1 MSPAPKT
8 EPNSPPLR
16 YLCVVD
22 VEATCEEGD
31 FRAVDHE
38 IIELPV
44 VLLDL
49 QPAGGGVPSVVDHFH
64 SFVRPTERPR
74 LSDFCTGLTGV
85 TQAQVDAAPTLPQVL
100 DAVHAWL
107 ASRGLLLSFPSITHE
122 EEVKA
127 ATPAASAVATATTA
141 SMGSSFVRAMDNN
154 PFAALL
160 DQESG
165 AEAASEEDDEPFAVV
180 EVEVELRTGVS
191 FASDGP
197 WDFDQF
203 LHRECARKGLRKPA
217 YYDDW
222 VDVRRA
228 FAEHH
233 KLPKPV
239 NIEKML
245 EMLGTKFEGR
255 PHCGLDDA
263 RNVARIA
270 ARCAADGATFRRNCK
285 VRPPKKAVEGAMGRR
300 KKR

>member
-1 MSPAPKT
+1 M
-8 EPNSPPLR
+8 R
-16 YLCVVD
+16 YLLVVD

-49 QPAGGGVPSVVDHFH
+49 QPPGGGGATIVDHFH

-74 LSDFCTGLTGV
+74 LSDFCKVLTGV
-85 TQAQVDAAPTLPQVL
+85 TQAQVDAAPTLPHVL

-107 ASRGLLLSFPSITHE
+107 ARHGLLAPAITHE
-122 EEVKA
+122 EEV
-127 ATPAASAVATATTA
+127 PTATTA
-141 SMGSSFVRAMDNN
+141 TGARSQFVQAMDNN
-154 PFAALL
+154 KFAALL
-160 DQESG
+160 DQE
-165 AEAASEEDDEPFAVV
+165 ASDTAGEKEEGEEEERFAVV
-180 EVEVELRTGVS
+180 EGQAELRALVS

-197 WDFDQF
+197 WDLDQF
-203 LHRECARKGLRKPA
+203 LHRECARKGLRKPR
-217 YYDDW
+217 YYDEW

-245 EMLGTKFEGR
+245 ELQGSKFEGR

-263 RNVARIA
+263 RNIARIA
-270 ARCAADGATFRRNCK
+270 ARCVADGATFRRNCQ
-285 VRPPKKAVEGAMGRR
+285 VRPAPKKASCRGR
-300 KKR
+300 

>member
-1 MSPAPKT
+1 MHARHAAGRDFLFMSRTQPRQPSKHMSPAPKT

-107 ASRGLLLSFPSITHE
+107 ASRGLLLSFPSILSLPTI
-122 EEVKA
+122 VRY
-127 ATPAASAVATATTA
+127 SALLATA
-141 SMGSSFVRAMDNN
+141 
-154 PFAALL
+154 
-160 DQESG
+160 
-165 AEAASEEDDEPFAVV
+165 
-180 EVEVELRTGVS
+180 LRTS
-191 FASDGP
+191 TRRHNI
-197 WDFDQF
+197 
-203 LHRECARKGLRKPA
+203 LLRKSTRDPL
-217 YYDDW
+217 
-222 VDVRRA
+222 
-228 FAEHH
+228 HPPLNTT
-233 KLPKPV
+233 LPSPSS
-239 NIEKML
+239 
-245 EMLGTKFEGR
+245 
-255 PHCGLDDA
+255 
-263 RNVARIA
+263 
-270 ARCAADGATFRRNCK
+270 
-285 VRPPKKAVEGAMGRR
+285 
-300 KKR
+300 